1 MWTTNFLCGQNRKYQ
16 NYERVFPASIPLLNP
31 NQPRHTFPCVKTQLK
46 AIKRGSRVFRKTLTK
61 QEDFLTDA
69 KVERWREKV
78 RDQTL
83 TKEEIKKVY
92 LLTNSNLLHAP
103 QKDALLRVITNKTLF
118 NNQIPNAFPTLPEW
132 FTSINCKY
140 CEKHGV
146 INTEDFHHATSD
158 CLIWDKLLTTL
169 STLAKTTNLTL
180 PTLMRWPGI
189 MHAAACTTPEL
200 TPTHAET
207 IKIVIV
213 LLFIQVITNRRQI
226 NPPTENEIC
235 LNILKQLHTISL
247 KPRPVPLVLY
257 LRETVGLG
265 KRGLLTRPPEI
276 Y

>member
-1 MWTTNFLCGQNRKYQ
+1 M
-16 NYERVFPASIPLLNP
+16 
-31 NQPRHTFPCVKTQLK
+31 KTQLK

-61 QEDFLTDA
+61 QEDFLTDV

-83 TKEEIKKVY
+83 TKEEIKKIY

-103 QKDALLRVITNKTLF
+103 QKDALLRVLTNKTLF
-118 NNQIPNAFPTLPEW
+118 NNQIPNAFPTMPEW
-132 FTSINCKY
+132 FTSINCNY
-140 CEKHGV
+140 CEQHGV
-146 INTEDFHHATSD
+146 INTEDFYHATSD
-158 CLIWDKLLTTL
+158 CLIWDKLLATL

-180 PTLMRWPGI
+180 PTPMRWPGI

-207 IKIVIV
+207 IKIIIV
-213 LLFIQVITNRRQI
+213 LIFTQVITNRRLI
-226 NPPTENEIC
+226 NPLTETEIC

-265 KRGLLTRPPEI
+265 KLGLLTRPPEI

>member
-1 MWTTNFLCGQNRKYQ
+1 M
-16 NYERVFPASIPLLNP
+16 
-31 NQPRHTFPCVKTQLK
+31 
-46 AIKRGSRVFRKTLTK
+46 
-61 QEDFLTDA
+61 EDFLTDA
-69 KVERWREKV
+69 KVEKWREKI
-78 RDQTL
+78 RDQNL

-103 QKDALLRVITNKTLF
+103 QKDVLLRVLSNKTLF
-118 NNQIPNAFPTLPEW
+118 NNQIPNAFPILPEW
-132 FTSINCKY
+132 FSSINCKY
-140 CEKHGV
+140 CEKHG
-146 INTEDFHHATSD
+146 ITITEDFHHATSD

-180 PTLMRWPGI
+180 PTPMRWPGI

-207 IKIVIV
+207 IKIIIV
-213 LLFIQVITNRRQI
+213 LIFTQVITNRRLL
-226 NPPTENEIC
+226 NPLTETEIC

-265 KRGLLTRPPEI
+265 KLGLLTRPPEI